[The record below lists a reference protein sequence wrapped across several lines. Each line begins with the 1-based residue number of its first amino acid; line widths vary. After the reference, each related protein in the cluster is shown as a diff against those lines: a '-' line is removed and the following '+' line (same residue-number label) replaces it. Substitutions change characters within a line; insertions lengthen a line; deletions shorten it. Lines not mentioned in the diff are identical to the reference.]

1 MPPLGRAE
9 DASRQI
15 EQAVRF
21 ITSHH
26 GVRRVSII
34 AHSWGSMATGRFA
47 GRCPELVDR
56 LVLFGPVT
64 VGERQK
70 VGGPVSSA
78 LGRTARRIPR
88 KINRLKGTVADL
100 PRL

>member
-1 MPPLGRAE
+1 MERHAEGMPPLGRAE

-34 AHSWGSMATGRFA
+34 AHSWGTMATGRFA

-70 VGGPVSSA
+70 VGVRCPRPSA
-78 LGRTARRIPR
+78 VLRVEYLARSI
-88 KINRLKGTVADL
+88 D
-100 PRL
+100 